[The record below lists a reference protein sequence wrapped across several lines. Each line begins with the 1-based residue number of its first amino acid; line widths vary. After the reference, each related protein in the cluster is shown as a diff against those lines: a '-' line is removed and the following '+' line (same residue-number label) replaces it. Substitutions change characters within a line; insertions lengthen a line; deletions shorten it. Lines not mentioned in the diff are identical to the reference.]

1 MSNGEINIVNPLEL
15 TNNFANILSKSI
27 VATECNLI
35 FKLHK
40 GLQIR
45 DDEDEEKKE
54 FSDTLSKMVGNVTND
69 LTCTFEYSIK
79 NFEDL
84 KILEFDKLE
93 SLPFQVQ
100 IYYRDLSGKLLFSFK
115 FSHLFSLCKKKGSKR
130 VRCKKK
136 KLK

>member
-100 IYYRDLSGKLLFSFK
+100 IYYRDLSGKLLFLLSFHIY
-115 FSHLFSLCKKKGSKR
+115 SLFVKKK
-130 VRCKKK
+130 VRKELDVRKK